1 MAFSM
6 RCTANARYEIKDDTR
21 KELLALALGR
31 RNGEIIIEA
40 LNARFG
46 SGEQLEL
53 GLDDVA

>member
-1 MAFSM
+1 M
-6 RCTANARYEIKDDTR
+6 DGTR
-21 KELLALALGR
+21 RELLALAIGR

-46 SGEQLEL
+46 AGEQLEL